1 MQCTLWIRF
10 PIYENET
17 KKECLK
23 FDSMKRFH
31 ENIRIS
37 PAKNRFSTQLFTLHT
52 PFLQVSEFPS
62 ISVHWVRCN
71 FKCLQ
76 WRMSG
81 KCTVC
86 WVKLLK
92 SPVLLLFAAA
102 ARLCKMSRGK
112 KVNAEKP
119 TSTEIRFDLVDQFER
134 WYALGN
140 IIFPLVRPIHKHTY
154 YTYKR
159 KGNDVKSFFFTEFG
173 QFSVVSPET
182 EPFWTEKIIER
193 KLNKIDI
200 FCVEKRTDAWI

>member
-62 ISVHWVRCN
+62 ISVHRVRCN

-81 KCTVC
+81 KCAVR

-102 ARLCKMSRGK
+102 ARLCKMKQREKSECGK
-112 KVNAEKP
+112 ADFNWDSFRSSGPVWAL
-119 TSTEIRFDLVDQFER
+119 IRFRQHHFSVSSSNSQTH
-134 WYALGN
+134 
-140 IIFPLVRPIHKHTY
+140 IF

-182 EPFWTEKIIER
+182 EPFWTEK
-193 KLNKIDI
+193 
-200 FCVEKRTDAWI
+200 